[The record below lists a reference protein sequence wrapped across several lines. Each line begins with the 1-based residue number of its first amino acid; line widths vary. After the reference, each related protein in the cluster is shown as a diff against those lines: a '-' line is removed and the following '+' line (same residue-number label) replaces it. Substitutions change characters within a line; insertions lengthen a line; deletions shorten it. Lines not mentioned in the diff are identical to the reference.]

1 LQGVAVV
8 FEQRVVL
15 EVSMLEL
22 VGRDVVGVLEGCIFM
37 STGTVW
43 IDMWMIHG
51 FGVRMIK
58 EISTAMRGE
67 QRALWPCSGNLPRER
82 YNAKE

>member
-15 EVSMLEL
+15 EVRILEL
-22 VGRDVVGVLEGCIFM
+22 AGRYVVGVLEGCVLM
-37 STGTVW
+37 SSGTVW

-51 FGVRMIK
+51 FRVRMINGHARRTK
-58 EISTAMRGE
+58 SAM
-67 QRALWPCSGNLPRER
+67 AL
-82 YNAKE
+82 